1 MRIRQA
7 LIFLTFPLA
16 LVSCKKKEAPAVS
29 TPPPATANSA
39 PASPTAQA
47 QTTEPSLLSLG
58 AGAVVVQKP
67 QEESDAYGAFRLID
81 EASDRGWSTPDGV
94 VSAQTMVF
102 ALSGRWDIARVEFDT
117 EGLKPGRAGRDVVVD
132 VADSAAG
139 PFATIARAALEE
151 NRNHQSFPVTAHAPG
166 KFVRLTVQ
174 NNHGDKDNIE
184 LLEFRAFGKQVA
196 PPELVKISGDYTSN
210 EGDMQLRQEGASVAG
225 CYGTNGG
232 KINGGIEG
240 RTLKFTWSDAS
251 GDAGTAVVNFTDDAK
266 EFFGLYWKNG
276 ETGGGDV
283 WSGSKATGTIAGCG
297 LNANSAQEQLASE
310 LEKQGRTRVY
320 GINFDVDSATI
331 KPESKA
337 TLDDIT
343 AVLKSKPDWKLT
355 IEGHTD
361 STGNDAH
368 NQQLS
373 GQRAA
378 SVKTYLV
385 NAGIADARL
394 ATQGFGATKP
404 VAPNETEI
412 GRAQNRRVELVK
424 Q

>member
-1 MRIRQA
+1 MRTRHV
-7 LIFLTFPLA
+7 LIFLVLLFP
-16 LVSCKKKEAPAVS
+16 LVSCKKKEAPAAPS
-29 TPPPATANSA
+29 AAPAATASSA
-39 PASPTAQA
+39 PAAAQP
-47 QTTEPSLLSLG
+47 QTTEPSLLSIG
-58 AGAVVVQKP
+58 AGGVVLQKP
-67 QEESDAYGAFRLID
+67 QEEGDAYGAFRLID

-94 VSAQTMVF
+94 VSPQTMVF
-102 ALSGRWDIARVEFDT
+102 ALPGRCELSRVEFDT
-117 EGLKPGRAGRDVVVD
+117 EGLKPGRAAKDVTVEVSD
-132 VADSAAG
+132 ASPTAQYVTVA
-139 PFATIARAALEE
+139 RVALEE
-151 NRNHQSFPVTAHAPG
+151 NKNHQSFPVTASVPG

-184 LLEFRAFGKQVA
+184 LLELRAFGKQLA
-196 PPELVKISGDYTSN
+196 PPELVKISGDFTSN
-210 EGDMQLRQEGASVAG
+210 GGDMQLRQDGASVAG

-232 KINGGIEG
+232 KINGGIDG

-251 GDAGTAVVNFTDDAK
+251 GDAGTAVVNFTDDGK

-276 ETGGGDV
+276 ETGGGAV
-283 WSGSKATGTIAGCG
+283 WSGNRANGTIAGCG
-297 LNANSAQEQLASE
+297 LDANSAQEQLASE

-373 GQRAA
+373 DQRAA

-394 ATQGFGATKP
+394 TTQGFGATKP

-424 Q
+424 P